1 MPTLRQLDVSTP
13 AKARVVARP
22 DAGVVPAALAPGP
35 SGLAVDASSRNGTLV
50 RVEAVSLA
58 HTAVGTR
65 ASSGV
70 KASDGRILRVVHL
83 PRHGRL
89 GIVGNWLAA
98 VQGDSLHML
107 VLGTQRKGQGRVA
120 SGDDGAFSFAVQ

>member
-1 MPTLRQLDVSTP
+1 
-13 AKARVVARP
+13 
-22 DAGVVPAALAPGP
+22 
-35 SGLAVDASSRNGTLV
+35 
-50 RVEAVSLA
+50 
-58 HTAVGTR
+58 
-65 ASSGV
+65 V
-70 KASDGRILRVVHL
+70 KACDGRILRVVHL

-120 SGDDGAFSFAVQ
+120 SGDAGAFSFAVQ

>member
-22 DAGVVPAALAPGP
+22 DAGVVPAALAPDP

-65 ASSGV
+65 ASSG
-70 KASDGRILRVVHL
+70 
-83 PRHGRL
+83 
-89 GIVGNWLAA
+89 
-98 VQGDSLHML
+98 
-107 VLGTQRKGQGRVA
+107 
-120 SGDDGAFSFAVQ
+120 